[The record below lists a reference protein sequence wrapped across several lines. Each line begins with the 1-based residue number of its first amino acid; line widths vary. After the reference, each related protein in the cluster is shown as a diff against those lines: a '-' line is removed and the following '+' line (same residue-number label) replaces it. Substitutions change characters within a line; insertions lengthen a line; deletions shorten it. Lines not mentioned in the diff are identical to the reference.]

1 MYEYKYVNLYT
12 GGGFFLDNSDA
23 AHRELI
29 DEQAK
34 DGWRFVAA
42 IPTSFTSNG
51 GTKSLDLVFER
62 KTEHESDL

>member
-1 MYEYKYVNLYT
+1 MYEYKYANFYT
-12 GGGFFLDNSDA
+12 GGGFFLDDSDA

-34 DGWRFVAA
+34 AGWRFVAA

-62 KTEHESDL
+62 EAKNESDL